1 MMCVCVCVCTY
12 TLLQCSTFPT
22 CSTLSV
28 VLTPVASIDPLLSI
42 AIVVI
47 SLVCGLQACI
57 NDRSPTGLPGLAL
70 TRDVEDIV
78 LNSFINDTLHEGKTL
93 SHNIY

>member
-1 MMCVCVCVCTY
+1 MCVCIY
-12 TLLQCSTFPT
+12 TVTVQYIPYST

-57 NDRSPTGLPGLAL
+57 NDISPTGLLGLAL

-78 LNSFINDTLHEGKTL
+78 LNSFINNTLHEGKTL